1 MPNVIHLS
9 AREKADLAGIA
20 AIELQ
25 TGSPSIV
32 GEPDLTAPC
41 TFYPAHSITVEGPG
55 RVKYWLRGEVGAPTE
70 AARGDAGDS
79 TGSYEAR
86 TAKELRVLAR
96 ERGLTGYSKL
106 NKTALIAAL
115 RKAE

>member
-32 GEPDLTAPC
+32 GEPGLTAPC
-41 TFYPAHSITVEGPG
+41 IFYPAHSITVEGPG
-55 RVKYWLRGEVGAPTE
+55 RVKYWLRGETGAPTE
-70 AARGDAGDS
+70 APRGDTGGS
-79 TGSYEAR
+79 TGSYESR
-86 TAKELRVLAR
+86 TVKELSALAA

-115 RKAE
+115 RKGE